1 MTQHSN
7 ARDISLE
14 GLLLLIAYAKEEA
27 ARLQLDD
34 VALMLDLPELSVLQT
49 YTGFDMDDIGRITTA
64 TEALSQLLDKNH

>member
-7 ARDISLE
+7 ERDISLE

-27 ARLQLDD
+27 HRLQLDD

-49 YTGFDMDDIGRITTA
+49 YTGLDMDDIGRITTVS
-64 TEALSQLLDKNH
+64 EALTQILEKNH